1 MDKLSKRIKIERE
14 KRGMSQQQLADKAG
28 ISRGYLARLE
38 TARQDPTVGTV
49 EKIARAL
56 RIKLTHLFR

>member
-1 MDKLSKRIKIERE
+1 MDLASRIKAART
-14 KRGMSQQQLADKAG
+14 KRGWNQETLAAKAG

-38 TARQDPTVGTV
+38 TGRQDPTVGTV

-56 RIKLTHLFR
+56 RIKLADLFK

>member
-1 MDKLSKRIKIERE
+1 MDKISKRIRIERE
-14 KRGMSQQQLADKAG
+14 KRGLSQQQLADKAG

-38 TARQDPTVGTV
+38 TARQDTTVRTV

-56 RIKLTHLFR
+56 RIKMASLFK